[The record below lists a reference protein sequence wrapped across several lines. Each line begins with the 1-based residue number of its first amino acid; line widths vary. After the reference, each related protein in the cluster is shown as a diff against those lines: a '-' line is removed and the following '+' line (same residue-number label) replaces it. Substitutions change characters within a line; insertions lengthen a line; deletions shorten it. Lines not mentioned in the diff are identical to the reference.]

1 MADPLIGSVGPK
13 QAISAEN
20 AVCASQHPIVTDTML
35 QVMRDG
41 GNAVDAAI
49 AGCLV
54 QAVVQQEMTNHTGTV
69 TFLYWEAATGKTH
82 QLDST
87 GPLVPDLPPF
97 RPIPPGTGV
106 YAGAYGAPCACIPGF
121 MPGLKAMHERFGTRP
136 WADLCQPAI
145 HWATE
150 GHPVNSFEL
159 LVLAQTYEFFLYSE
173 SGRKHWAPNGF
184 LPEVG
189 QRWPKPELAAA
200 LRRLAGEGP
209 DYFITG
215 GWAEHFV
222 ERANEMGWE
231 ITLDHMSAIPPRWGE
246 PLRFTHRGYEIV
258 QMAPPQR
265 QGVFS
270 ALVMG
275 ILEHLDVASL
285 GHYTRSP
292 ETLYYLAH
300 ALRRAEFET
309 GLLNDPE
316 IFDVPTDVWLSA
328 DFQRQQ
334 AELLRRSKPTVD
346 LTKHVEFVSP
356 PNSLAAAGLHKESK
370 PPTGSCELSLVDPD
384 GNWVQMMNTLQSGGI
399 PGEVVDGVP
408 MAGSHNQMHMRSYI
422 AGWFTGGGRMR
433 CVLGHTFVMRDGK
446 PWLSLGTPG
455 NVYCTIPQV
464 LANLLDFEMDPYA
477 AIDAPRMQPL
487 EDDYTLA
494 IESRLPSDTVAGM
507 AKLGVRINPLPE
519 YDYHMGSFQMS
530 WRDDNGTLHSTADPR
545 RAGKAAGF

>member
-1 MADPLIGSVGPK
+1 
-13 QAISAEN
+13 
-20 AVCASQHPIVTDTML
+20 
-35 QVMRDG
+35 
-41 GNAVDAAI
+41 
-49 AGCLV
+49 
-54 QAVVQQEMTNHTGTV
+54 
-69 TFLYWEAATGKTH
+69 
-82 QLDST
+82 
-87 GPLVPDLPPF
+87 
-97 RPIPPGTGV
+97 
-106 YAGAYGAPCACIPGF
+106 
-121 MPGLKAMHERFGTRP
+121 MPGLKAMHERFGTKP
-136 WADLCQPAI
+136 WAELCQPAI

-173 SGRKHWAPNGF
+173 SGRKHFTPNGF

-200 LRRLAGEGP
+200 LRRLAEEGP

-222 ERANEMGWE
+222 ERANKLGWE
-231 ITLDHMSAIPPRWGE
+231 ITLDHMTAIPPRWGE

-270 ALVMG
+270 ALVLG

-285 GHYTRSP
+285 GHYTRSA

-309 GLLNDPE
+309 GLLNDPL

-346 LTKHVEFVSP
+346 LTKHVELVSP
-356 PNSLAAAGLHKESK
+356 PNSLAAAGLHKDPN
-370 PPTGSCELSLVDPD
+370 PPTGSCELSLVDPA

-408 MAGSHNQMHMRSYI
+408 MVGSHNQMHMRSYI

-433 CVLGHTFVMRDGK
+433 CVLGHTFVLRDGK
-446 PWLSLGTPG
+446 PWISLGTPG
-455 NVYCTIPQV
+455 NVYCTMPQV
-464 LANLLDFEMDPYA
+464 LANLLDFGMEPYV
-477 AIDAPRMQPL
+477 AIDAPRMLPL

-494 IESRLPSDTVAGM
+494 IESRLPSQTVAGM
-507 AKLGVRINPLPE
+507 AKLGVRIKPLPE

-530 WRDDNGTLHSTADPR
+530 WRDAAGTLHSTADPR

>member
-1 MADPLIGSVGPK
+1 
-13 QAISAEN
+13 
-20 AVCASQHPIVTDTML
+20 
-35 QVMRDG
+35 
-41 GNAVDAAI
+41 
-49 AGCLV
+49 
-54 QAVVQQEMTNHTGTV
+54 
-69 TFLYWEAATGKTH
+69 
-82 QLDST
+82 
-87 GPLVPDLPPF
+87 
-97 RPIPPGTGV
+97 
-106 YAGAYGAPCACIPGF
+106 
-121 MPGLKAMHERFGTRP
+121 MPGLKAMHERFGTKP
-136 WADLCQPAI
+136 WAELCRPAI

-159 LVLAQTYEFFLYSE
+159 LVLAQTYEFFLYTE
-173 SGRKHWAPNGF
+173 SGRKHFAPSGF

-200 LRRLAGEGP
+200 LRRLAEEGP
-209 DYFITG
+209 DYFISG

-222 ERANEMGWE
+222 ERANKLGWE

-246 PLRFTHRGYEIV
+246 PLRFVHRGYEIV

-265 QGVFS
+265 QGVYC
-270 ALVMG
+270 ALVLG
-275 ILEHLDVASL
+275 ILEHLDAASL
-285 GHYTRSP
+285 GHYARSA

-334 AELLRRSKPTVD
+334 AELLRRSKPTAD
-346 LTKHVEFVSP
+346 LTRHVELVAP
-356 PNSLAAAGLHKESK
+356 PNSLAAAGFHRDPQ
-370 PPTGSCELSLVDPD
+370 PPVGSCELSLVDPA

-408 MAGSHNQMHMRSYI
+408 MVGSHTQMNLRSSI

-433 CVLGHTFVMRDGK
+433 CVLGHTFVLRDGK

-455 NVYCTIPQV
+455 NVHCTIPQV
-464 LANLLDFEMDPYA
+464 LANLLDFGMDPYD
-477 AIDAPRMQPL
+477 AIDAPRLLPL

-494 IESRLPSDTVAGM
+494 IESRIPSETVAGM
-507 AKLGVRINPLPE
+507 AKLGVRVKPLPA

-530 WRDDNGTLHSTADPR
+530 WRDETGTLHSTADPR

>member
-1 MADPLIGSVGPK
+1 MGPK
-13 QAISAEN
+13 QAISAEK

-69 TFLYWEAATGKTH
+69 TFLYYEAATGKTY
-82 QLDST
+82 QLDS
-87 GPLVPDLPPF
+87 GGLLVSDLAPF

-106 YAGAYGAPCACIPGF
+106 YASGYGAPCACIPGF
-121 MPGLKAMHERFGTRP
+121 MPGLKAMHERFGTKP
-136 WADLCQPAI
+136 WADLCQSAI
-145 HWATE
+145 YWAAE

-159 LVLAQTYEFFLYSE
+159 MVLATSYDFFLYSE
-173 SGRKHWAPNGF
+173 SGRKHFLPNGF
-184 LPEVG
+184 VPEVG
-189 QRWPKPELAAA
+189 QRVPKPELAAV
-200 LRRLAGEGP
+200 LRHLAEEGP

-222 ERANEMGWE
+222 ERANQMGWE
-231 ITLDHMSAIPPRWGE
+231 ITLDHMDAIPPRWGD
-246 PLRFTHRGYEIV
+246 PLRYAHRGYEIV

-265 QGVFS
+265 TGVYS
-270 ALVMG
+270 ALVLG

-285 GHYTRSP
+285 GHYTESP
-292 ETLYYLAH
+292 ESLYYLAH

-309 GLLNDPE
+309 GMLHDPE
-316 IFDVPTDVWLSA
+316 IFDVPTDLWLSS

-346 LTKHVEFVSP
+346 LTRHVELVAP
-356 PNSLAAAGLHKESK
+356 PHSLAAAGLQKDQK
-370 PPTGSCELSLVDPD
+370 PPTSSCELSLVDAD

-408 MAGSHNQMHMRSYI
+408 MVGSHSQMHMRAYI

-433 CVLGHTFVMRDGK
+433 TVLGHTFVLRDGK
-446 PWLSLGTPG
+446 PWISLGTPG
-455 NVYCTIPQV
+455 NVYCTMPQV
-464 LANLLDFEMDPYA
+464 LANLLDFGMDPYE
-477 AIDAPRMQPL
+477 AIDAPRMLPL
-487 EDDYTLA
+487 DDDYTLTV
-494 IESRLPSDTVAGM
+494 ESRLPSETVAGM
-507 AKLGVRINPLPE
+507 AQLGIRVTPHPA
-519 YDYHMGSFQMS
+519 YDWHMGSFQMS
-530 WRDDNGTLHSTADPR
+530 WRDDDGTLHSTVDPR